1 MYDYWSEVKAIIHTH
16 SFYSTLWSCLEH
28 DNVQDVVP
36 NYTPYLRMK
45 LGNVGI
51 VPYALPGSENLFD
64 LFHKYVHLSKGLLLK
79 NHGVIIGGID
89 LMNSFYIV
97 EELEE
102 SLKIAWN
109 LYNYSKCNKNTI

>member
-1 MYDYWSEVKAIIHTH
+1 
-16 SFYSTLWSCLEH
+16 
-28 DNVQDVVP
+28 
-36 NYTPYLRMK
+36 MK
-45 LGNVGI
+45 LGNVCI

-64 LFHKYVHLSKGLLLK
+64 LFQKYVHLSKGLLLQ
-79 NHGVIIGGID
+79 NHGVIIGGMD

-109 LYNYSKCNKNTI
+109 LHDYSKCNINTRQIY